1 MLIEY
6 FPIFVSLFAVA
17 FVFFLISKINKAPVA
32 KDKAIEIT
40 KAIQEGANS
49 YLKRQY
55 KTVSVVAIILF
66 IALLFMGWKMAVG
79 FLIGAVL
86 SGFSGFIGMWVST
99 QTNTRVAEGAKRG
112 LGHALD
118 LAFKGGLVTGLLVVS
133 LALLA
138 VSVFYFLTRDI
149 EALIAL
155 G

>member
-6 FPIFVSLFAVA
+6 FPIVVSLFAIA
-17 FVFFLISKINKAPVA
+17 FVFFLVSKINKSPVA

-40 KAIQEGANS
+40 KAIQEGATA

-55 KTVSVVAIILF
+55 KTVGVIALVLFLVLF
-66 IALLFMGWKMAVG
+66 IFMGWKMAFG
-79 FLIGAVL
+79 FLIGAFL
-86 SGFSGFIGMWVST
+86 SGLSGFIGMWVST

-133 LALLA
+133 LGLL
-138 VSVFYFLTRDI
+138 
-149 EALIAL
+149 
-155 G
+155 